1 LPYFRAQAL
10 SLKTEPTATPGSGKP
25 FIFLLS
31 AMSKPTQTLFLL
43 DAFALIYRA
52 HFAFIKAPR
61 ITTTGMNTSAV
72 FGFTNTLLEVLK
84 KEKPTHLGVVFDTPK
99 PTFRHVQFEAYK
111 AQREAQPEDITIAI
125 PYVKRLV
132 DALNIP
138 CLHLDGYEA
147 DDVIGTLAK
156 KASREG
162 FEVFMMTPDKDYGQL
177 VEEHV
182 YMYKP
187 AFMGKGVEK
196 LGVPEI
202 LDKWQIERIE
212 QVTDILGL
220 MGDAVDNIPGVPGV
234 GEKTAQKLIAQYG
247 SIENLIAHAGEVPG
261 KLGEKIRANTEQ
273 ALLSKQLATIHV
285 EVPIDFNPAAL
296 LCEEPDREKVS
307 TLFEELEFRTL
318 RARVLGDDPVPV
330 RFAAASPAGQLDLF
344 GSASKTSGDIAAFE
358 SSTSQPASQVE
369 ALASVSVKTIAT
381 TYHNYQTV
389 DTPELMES
397 LAYYLSQQE
406 AFCFDTE
413 TTSIDALDADL
424 VGLAFS
430 YRPREAFYVPVPP
443 EREDAQQIVE
453 IFRGVLENESITK
466 IGQNLKYDLTV
477 LQNYGVEVGGPLADT
492 MLAHYLLE
500 PEKRHGM
507 DRLAAQYLNYEPVA
521 IEELIGKKGS
531 KQGNMRDV
539 PIAEI
544 TEYAGED
551 ADITLQLHQILIPQ
565 LADKQAAKL
574 FNEVEMPLV
583 RVLSDMESE
592 GIRVDT
598 EALAQMS
605 GELDNDLR
613 LLENDIFTTA
623 GTEFNLNSPKQLG
636 EVLFDKMQL
645 VKNPKKTKTGQYA
658 TGEDILSDLEGEHE
672 IARKILDYRELQ
684 KLKST
689 YVDALPTLINP
700 RTGHIHTSYNQ
711 AVTATGR
718 LSSTNPNLQN
728 IPIRTARGRE
738 IRKAFVPRSEEYL
751 ILSADYSQIE
761 LRIMAAFSGDKSM
774 IEAFNQGRDIHATT
788 ASKVFHVPLEE
799 VTSDMRRQAKS
810 VNFGIIYGISAFGLA
825 RNLGVSRGDASD
837 IIKAYF
843 EEFPA
848 VKQYMDNSI
857 QKARE
862 CEYAETILGR
872 RRYLPDINSRNQT
885 NRNFAER
892 NAINAPIQGS
902 AADMIKL
909 AMIDIH
915 NFIRK
920 EKLRSRM
927 ILQVHD
933 ELVFDA
939 HRDELDFLTEHVERL
954 MQNALPMEVKMETG
968 IGKGAN
974 WLEAH

>member
-1 LPYFRAQAL
+1 
-10 SLKTEPTATPGSGKP
+10 
-25 FIFLLS
+25 
-31 AMSKPTQTLFLL
+31 MSKPTQTLFLL

-52 HFAFIKAPR
+52 HFAFIKSPR
-61 ITTTGMNTSAV
+61 ITSTGMNTSAV

-84 KEKPTHLGVVFDTPK
+84 KEKPTHMGVVFDTPK
-99 PTFRHVQFEAYK
+99 PTFRHVQYEAYK

-125 PYVKRLV
+125 PYVKKLV

-156 KASREG
+156 KASRQG

-196 LGVPEI
+196 LGIPEI
-202 LDKWQIERIE
+202 LDKWKIERIE

-247 SIENLIAHAGEVPG
+247 SIENLIAHADEVPG
-261 KLGEKIRANTEQ
+261 KLGEKIRANTDQ
-273 ALLSKQLATIHV
+273 ALLSKELATIHV
-285 EVPIDFNPAAL
+285 EVPIDFDPSAL
-296 LCEEPDREKVS
+296 LCEAPDREKV
-307 TLFEELEFRTL
+307 TVLFDELEFRTL
-318 RARVLGDDPVPV
+318 RARVLGDDPAPSK
-330 RFAAASPAGQLDLF
+330 APATPTRGQLDLF
-344 GSASKTSGDIAAFE
+344 GASADPSQVISAFE
-358 SSTSQPASQVE
+358 AAKSATDSEVAAVPSTTR
-369 ALASVSVKTIAT
+369 TIAT
-381 TYHNYQTV
+381 TYHSYQTV
-389 DTPELMES
+389 DTPELMNS
-397 LAYYLSQQE
+397 LAYYLGEQE
-406 AFCFDTE
+406 SFCFDTE
-413 TTSIDALDADL
+413 TTSLDALDADL

-430 YRPREAFYVPVPP
+430 YRPGEAFYVPVPP
-443 EREDAQQIVE
+443 ERERAQQIVE
-453 IFRGVLENESITK
+453 IFRGVLENPEITK
-466 IGQNLKYDLTV
+466 IGQNLKYDLLV
-477 LQNYGVEVGGPLADT
+477 LSNYGVELGGKLADT
-492 MLAHYLLE
+492 MLAHYLIE

-507 DRLAAQYLNYEPVA
+507 DRLAVQYLNYEPVS

-539 PIAEI
+539 PVAEI

-551 ADITLQLHQILIPQ
+551 ADITLQLHQVLIPE
-565 LADKQAAKL
+565 LAQKQAVKL
-574 FNEVEMPLV
+574 FEGVEMPLV
-583 RVLSDMESE
+583 QVLASMESE
-592 GIRVDT
+592 GVRVDT
-598 EALAQMS
+598 DALAQMS
-605 GELDNDLR
+605 AE
-613 LLENDIFTTA
+613 LENDIKLLETDIFASA
-623 GTEFNLNSPKQLG
+623 GSEFNLNSPKQLG
-636 EVLFDKMQL
+636 EVLFDKMRL

-658 TGEDILSDLEGEHE
+658 TGEDILSDLESEHE

-700 RTGHIHTSYNQ
+700 RTGRIHTSYNQ

-761 LRIMAAFSGDKSM
+761 LRIMAAFSGDPSM

-788 ASKVFHVPLEE
+788 ASKVFKVALEE
-799 VTSDMRRQAKS
+799 VTSDMRRKAKM
-810 VNFGIIYGISAFGLA
+810 VNFGIIYGISAFGLGQ
-825 RNLGVSRGDASD
+825 RLGIPRGEASD

-848 VKQYMDNSI
+848 VKQYMDSI
-857 QKARE
+857 IEKARE

-885 NRNFAER
+885 NRSFAER

-909 AMIDIH
+909 AMINIH
-915 NFIRK
+915 DFIRK
-920 EKLRSRM
+920 EKLSSRM

-933 ELVFDA
+933 ELVFDV
-939 HRDELDFLTEHVERL
+939 HRDELDFLKENVELL

-968 IGKGAN
+968 IGSGAN